1 MKEAGNRSGLL
12 LLVVVLFG
20 LLLLLLLLRPADL
33 WRRLQH
39 RRPSNPGGSLTGVT
53 KVNAAAGLTA

>member
-12 LLVVVLFG
+12 LLSVVLFG

-39 RRPSNPGGSLTGVT
+39 RRPSNPGGSLAGVT